1 MAVATTFDLL
11 VVVQQLFMSTSQLL
25 SILTRDVVVDT
36 DTVPILKRGQVCI
49 DVLPI
54 NESTYSI
61 IILLNAL
68 SCVLITHL
76 WAVENLYTFGRIADK
91 IIYK

>member
-1 MAVATTFDLL
+1 
-11 VVVQQLFMSTSQLL
+11 MSTSQLL

-68 SCVLITHL
+68 SCVSDL